1 MQEIERK
8 FRVRSL
14 PFDVE
19 KYPHYTIEQGYI
31 CTDPVLR
38 VRMSGELE
46 DKGQVLREAHC
57 TLCYKSSGLMSHREE
72 SFPINVDQFQRLKEK
87 AEGKVIEK
95 VRYRIP
101 FDSYVI
107 ELDLF
112 KNVKDPMEP
121 TMDLMMAEVEF
132 PSEDEA
138 MAFTAPE
145 WFGEEVTLD
154 KRYHNSEMTKSK

>member
-1 MQEIERK
+1 
-8 FRVRSL
+8 
-14 PFDVE
+14 
-19 KYPHYTIEQGYI
+19 
-31 CTDPVLR
+31 
-38 VRMSGELE
+38 
-46 DKGQVLREAHC
+46 
-57 TLCYKSSGLMSHREE
+57 MSHREE